1 MALYAN
7 ILIGKRQMKNLHSST
22 KSINFPIDSD
32 YSARF
37 LLFVFFGHATESHS
51 PGFCNK
57 FISKFSYEN
66 VKKRFQHVFYSLPF
80 GCCLKYFFFSVEN
93 EKTKKKQTFWPDRF
107 LSMSTDINANRLW
120 SIKKTRLEN
129 RRAIFASFFLLL
141 LLLHF
146 ALLHIVASKFSDDG
160 IHAAYVGDKQR
171 KTEAKQWQ
179 NSYLSNGEKS
189 FKFGWFVVVLFFPF
203 ELFFSFVYQRN
214 KLKNWFVSLLPK
226 EKNVY
231 RAPKINQF
239 L

>member
-7 ILIGKRQMKNLHSST
+7 ILIGKRQMKNFHSST

-37 LLFVFFGHATESHS
+37 LLCFFFGHATESHS

-93 EKTKKKQTFWPDRF
+93 EKNEKKTFWPDRF

-120 SIKKTRLEN
+120 SIKKNSTGKSQSN
-129 RRAIFASFFLLL
+129 ICFFFSPSFAASFC
-141 LLLHF
+141 
-146 ALLHIVASKFSDDG
+146 ASS
-160 IHAAYVGDKQR
+160 HRRQ
-171 KTEAKQWQ
+171 
-179 NSYLSNGEKS
+179 
-189 FKFGWFVVVLFFPF
+189 
-203 ELFFSFVYQRN
+203 
-214 KLKNWFVSLLPK
+214 
-226 EKNVY
+226 
-231 RAPKINQF
+231 
-239 L
+239 